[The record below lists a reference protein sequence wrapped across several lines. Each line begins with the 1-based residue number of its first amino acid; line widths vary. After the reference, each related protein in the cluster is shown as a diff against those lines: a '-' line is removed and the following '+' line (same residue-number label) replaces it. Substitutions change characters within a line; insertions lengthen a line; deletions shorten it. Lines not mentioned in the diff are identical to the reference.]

1 MIVTNDF
8 DIKKHLKIKSAV
20 ALGCFDALHIGHM
33 RIIRQMAKYA
43 RENNCAAVVQIIDF
57 EDNRREKINTLK
69 ERIDILADAGVDIV
83 VVAKFDD
90 DFKRTTYRDF
100 VFHHLNENYN
110 AEAVFVG
117 FNYRFGHL
125 AEGDAEKLTIE
136 CKKYGI
142 RVFVQPSVNMN
153 GIVSSTRIRN
163 LLAEGRVNSAS
174 MIMGR
179 RYSVSGEIDKGK
191 ALGREMGF
199 PTANMEMPKGC
210 ALPKD
215 GVYSTI
221 VRIDG
226 DSFWGITNV
235 GGKPTVSDN
244 YKNIETNIIGF
255 NGDLYGKE
263 IEIEFYKRIRNVI
276 KFETLDG
283 LKTQIEKDRVF
294 TIRQKRKLCLSKEYK
309 NRLC

>member
-125 AEGDAEKLTIE
+125 AEGDAKKLTEE

-142 RVFVQPSVNMN
+142 SVFVQQSIKMN
-153 GIVSSTRIRN
+153 GVVSSTRIRD
-163 LLAEGRVNSAS
+163 LLAEGRVENTS

-179 RYSVSGEIDKGK
+179 RYSVAGEVVRGK
-191 ALGREMGF
+191 TLGREMGF
-199 PTANMEMPKGC
+199 PTANIEMPKEY

-221 VRIDG
+221 VNVGGRL
-226 DSFWGITNV
+226 FRGITNI
-235 GGKPTVSDN
+235 GEKPTVSDSC
-244 YKNIETNIIGF
+244 KNIETNIIGF
-255 NGDLYGKE
+255 NDDLYGKE
-263 IEIEFYKRIRNVI
+263 IKIEFYKRIRDIV
-276 KFETLDG
+276 KFESIDELRKQ
-283 LKTQIEKDRVF
+283 LEKDKMLV
-294 TIRQKRKLCLSKEYK
+294 IGQKKRICKKKS
-309 NRLC
+309 